1 MLHVN
6 SLYVHNLFSS
16 NCDPLKIL
24 LVCFFLN
31 LYYDEPKETAVC
43 LSDRWDGHER
53 ICAHH
58 FSDFGLQ
65 TENDT

>member
-6 SLYVHNLFSS
+6 SLHVHNLFSS
-16 NCDPLKIL
+16 KCDPFKIL